1 VTVQAPRDV
10 LLVRPHHF
18 RPNPQTAADNAF
30 QTAAPAGSHVSRA
43 AHDATTRL
51 AAGLRAAGVRVHL
64 VDDVEADRPDSV
76 FPNNW
81 ISTHHDGRVALYP
94 MYARNRRRERRA
106 DVLDLLRA
114 EYHVSEVVDFS
125 PAEAEGRFLEGTG
138 AMVLDHVGRTAY
150 AARSRR
156 TDEQLLHRFCAAFG
170 YEPFLFD
177 AVDAGGRPIYHTNVM
192 MSVGTEV
199 AMVGFETIPDP
210 SVRRMI
216 RRRLASTGRRVLS
229 LTRRQVAEFAGNTI
243 ELDGGD
249 HRVLALST
257 RALAG
262 LTGEQRAAVEESCAL
277 VAVDVSAVGLAGGGV
292 RCLVA
297 GIHLDRREASST
309 AGLRPAA

>member
-1 VTVQAPRDV
+1 MTVQAPRDV

-30 QTAAPAGSHVSRA
+30 QSAAPATADVARA
-43 AHDATTRL
+43 AHDAATRL
-51 AAGLRAAGVRVHL
+51 AAGLQAAGVRVHL
-64 VDDVEADRPDSV
+64 VDDVEPDRPDSV

-94 MYARNRRRERRA
+94 MYAHNRRRERRA
-106 DVLDLLRA
+106 DVLALLRA

-125 PAEAEGRFLEGTG
+125 AAEAEGRFLEGTG

-156 TDEQLLHRFCAAFG
+156 TDEQLLDRFCAAFG

-177 AVDAGGRPIYHTNVM
+177 AVDAGRRPIYHTNVM
-192 MSVGTEV
+192 MSVGTDV
-199 AMVGFETIPDP
+199 AMVGFATIPDP
-210 SVRRMI
+210 AVRREI
-216 RRRLASTGRRVLS
+216 HRRLTSTGRRVLA

-262 LTGEQRAAVEESCAL
+262 LTGDQRAAIEESCTL
-277 VAVDVSAVGLAGGGV
+277 VPVDVSAVELAGGSV
-292 RCLVA
+292 RCMVA
-297 GIHLDRREASST
+297 GIHLERRESAAT
-309 AGLRPAA
+309 PRLRPAA